1 MHVLNARRES
11 LIASGFIQPVQLIRD
26 SVCEL
31 QLIRDSVCE
40 LLIDVSPR
48 FERRTTI
55 SQSACADDT
64 HHSFDRQFYWTV
76 QNHFLSMDPRCV
88 KGPDLS
94 YTSERE
100 KPSKHVGTVTLLSDF
115 CRSIIS
121 PGDGL
126 ILARVVAVL
135 SVLVHGDQV
144 HSISRYTRYT

>member
-11 LIASGFIQPVQLIRD
+11 LIASGFIQPV
-26 SVCEL
+26 

-100 KPSKHVGTVTLLSDF
+100 KPSKHVGTVTLLSDLTHWAELSLP
-115 CRSIIS
+115 RRHVESLLLVSIRRAMKFAAS
-121 PGDGL
+121 E
-126 ILARVVAVL
+126 LA
-135 SVLVHGDQV
+135 
-144 HSISRYTRYT
+144 TT